1 MYNALYAPVRKSKQ
15 SKPDILDNTIF
26 HPKLK
31 NIDMH
36 MINKRVPTGRTG
48 VGLHFPY
55 NHMYMYL
62 KKILGPPPPPI
73 PRPPHFF
80 SGNTKRI

>member
-48 VGLHFPY
+48 GGGYIF
-55 NHMYMYL
+55 
-62 KKILGPPPPPI
+62 
-73 PRPPHFF
+73 
-80 SGNTKRI
+80 RIITCTCI